1 MKINRRNAICGA
13 LAAALLASTAAV
25 AQLATPR
32 TLEELKAIVDPRV
45 SESGNFLTLGANF
58 NF

>member
-1 MKINRRNAICGA
+1 MPSN
-13 LAAALLASTAAV
+13 V
-25 AQLATPR
+25 AFGG
-32 TLEELKAIVDPRV
+32 VDPRV